1 LTLLDRLETFSWN
14 AIGRGHAV
22 RNEKEIGRRTLLGAA
37 AALSTAALT
46 AIASPALAAASG
58 TGSLK
63 VGAGRSAI
71 AIPDSLLPLDG
82 FTTVHDDLYVR
93 VLLLQNG
100 ITKVA
105 LVIVD
110 LTSISAEAIAGL
122 RQVVSQTAGVA
133 SSNIMVTVTH
143 TFSAPH
149 VFASTQST
157 QMATWVRNIVA
168 ACQTA
173 VTAATGGLRA
183 AKVGYGYGTCDVNV
197 NRNVETA
204 DGWWLGTGEAL
215 PSSKTVAVARF
226 DDLDGTPI
234 AVLANYNVQSCVM
247 MESVMASG
255 DLPVSADLAGAAV
268 AHVESQY
275 GGDTVGFFLVGACG
289 DQFPAFRSK
298 RYVIDKDR
306 RWAQVDAQDNGW
318 LLLTVQGE
326 RLGTEIVRVAQ
337 TIRADQGAGTA
348 LKFVQTSAT
357 VQTIAQGHPTGPV
370 TSYDFTPTG
379 TAEAPL
385 WIFRLGSAVFVGASP
400 ELSTNTALD
409 IREGSGFKYAFVA
422 SMFEGGAK
430 NMANRWNYA
439 HITYAAVDS
448 GYAPGSA
455 EKLAQRAEHAAK
467 SLT

>member
-1 LTLLDRLETFSWN
+1 MN
-14 AIGRGHAV
+14 A
-22 RNEKEIGRRTLLGAA
+22 EKQIRRRTLLGAGA
-37 AALSTAALT
+37 AALSTAALAAT
-46 AIASPALAAASG
+46 ASPALAAASG
-58 TGSLK
+58 AGTLR
-63 VGAGRSAI
+63 VGAGKSAI
-71 AIPDSLLPLDG
+71 AIPDSLLPLDS
-82 FTTVHDDLYVR
+82 FTTVHDDLFVR
-93 VLLLQNG
+93 VLLLQSG
-100 ITKVA
+100 VTKVA

-110 LTSISAEAIAGL
+110 LTSISAEAIADM
-122 RQVVSQTAGVA
+122 RQVVAQTAGVP
-133 SSNIMVTVTH
+133 SGNIMVTVTH

-149 VFASTQST
+149 VFASTQSPQT
-157 QMATWVRNIVA
+157 ATWVQNIVA

-173 VTAATGGLRA
+173 VTAATGGLQP

-226 DDLDGTPI
+226 DDLSGNPL
-234 AVLANYNVQSCVM
+234 AVLANYDVQSCVM
-247 MESVMASG
+247 MESVMADGS
-255 DLPVSADLAGAAV
+255 LPISADLAGTTV

-289 DQFPAFRSK
+289 DQFPAFRAK

-306 RWAQVDAQDNGW
+306 NWSEVDARDDGW

-326 RLGTEIVRVAQ
+326 RLGTEVVRVAQ
-337 TIRADQGAGTA
+337 SIKANQGTGTA
-348 LKFVQTSAT
+348 LKLVQTSAT
-357 VQTIAQGHPTGPV
+357 VPTIAQGHPTGPV

-379 TAEAPL
+379 TATAPL

-400 ELSTNTALD
+400 ELSTDTAAD
-409 IREGSGFKYAFVA
+409 IREGSGFRYAFVA

-430 NMANRWNYA
+430 NMADRWNYA
-439 HITYAAVDS
+439 HVTYAAVDS

-455 EKLAQRAEHAAK
+455 EKLAEQAEHVAK
-467 SLT
+467 SLS